1 MQQEVTTMATR
12 VEKTTVVLT
21 PEHAAAMRN
30 AVASGAYATQS
41 EVVRDAM
48 RLWQEREAKK
58 QATLERLRQLWDE
71 GVASGSA
78 GELDIEA
85 LIKRANDALKKE

>member
-1 MQQEVTTMATR
+1 MATR
-12 VEKTTVVLT
+12 VEKTTVVMT
-21 PEHAAAMRN
+21 PEHAAAMRD

-58 QATLERLRQLWDE
+58 QATLDRLRELWDD
-71 GVASGSA
+71 GIASGSA

-85 LIKRANDALKKE
+85 LIRRANEALKKG

>member
-1 MQQEVTTMATR
+1 MATR

-21 PEHAAAMRN
+21 PEHAAAIRN

-58 QATLERLRQLWDE
+58 QATLDRLRQLWDE

-85 LIKRANDALKKE
+85 VIRRASKALKE

>member
-1 MQQEVTTMATR
+1 MATR

-21 PEHAAAMRN
+21 PEHAAAMRS

-58 QATLERLRQLWDE
+58 QAALDRLRHLWDE
-71 GVASGSA
+71 GIASGSA
-78 GELDIEA
+78 GELNIEA
-85 LIKRANDALKKE
+85 VITRAKEALRKE

>member
-1 MQQEVTTMATR
+1 MATR

-21 PEHAAAMRN
+21 PEHASAMRS

-58 QATLERLRQLWDE
+58 QAALDRLRQLWDE
-71 GVASGSA
+71 GIASGSA
-78 GELDIEA
+78 GELDIETV
-85 LIKRANDALKKE
+85 IKRASEALKKE